1 MIFANYR
8 SALGASALAAS
19 LTICLAATAQSQQL
33 ELDTRTLEQQI
44 EEVVALIE
52 QMDPATFTLPA
63 NSQTQHFPLADGGL
77 GQLAQAQAP
86 EANGAGVFMLEA
98 TAGSALIQD
107 YIPSEG
113 PDCDADADEPLIVYY
128 QFNAN
133 PDASLMSV
141 NEAARLGAVIATGTA
156 IKYRPGP
163 NFCEDE
169 AYISEAAK
177 PAFLHVPFS
186 PFGQNARN
194 FQAMAASQNSRHV
207 QAMFA
212 TSGFSARLGGYA
224 DARMLG
230 QSAAA
235 GDMGAG
241 GAMAQAML
249 ADVLADNPEAAAAM
263 AQIPGAMPGA
273 NNEGSLQLDL
283 STHPMS
289 EIAGQNAAFTYAQV
303 RFVHTSAVAAPGSW
317 LEDLQQAIRIE
328 GALADGTPATPNGGS
343 LED

>member
-8 SALGASALAAS
+8 SALAASALATG
-19 LTICLAATAQSQQL
+19 LTICLTATAHSQQL

-44 EEVVALIE
+44 EDAVALIE
-52 QMDPATFTLPA
+52 QMDPTAFTVPA

-86 EANGAGVFMLEA
+86 GASGSGAFMLEA
-98 TAGSALIQD
+98 TAGAALIQD

-113 PDCDADADEPLIVYY
+113 PDCDADAEEPLLVYY

-169 AYISEAAK
+169 AYISEGAQ

-186 PFGQNARN
+186 SFGQNARN
-194 FQAMAASQNSRHV
+194 FQAMAASQNGGPV

-273 NNEGSLQLDL
+273 DNEGSLQLDL
-283 STHPMS
+283 STRPMS

-328 GALADGTPATPNGGS
+328 GNIVEGTPATPNGSS